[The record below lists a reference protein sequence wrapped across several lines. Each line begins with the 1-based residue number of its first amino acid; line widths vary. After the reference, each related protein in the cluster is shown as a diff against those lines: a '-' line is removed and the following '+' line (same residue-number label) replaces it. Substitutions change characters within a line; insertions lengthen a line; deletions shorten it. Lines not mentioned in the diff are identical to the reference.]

1 MSTSIKDLPDEERP
15 REKLLTLGAK
25 ALSNV
30 ELLAIL
36 LHSGTR
42 KKSVFELS
50 QEILAKYKEDGLASL
65 VNSSPKEL
73 ISIKGLGLAKVTT
86 LLAAIEL
93 GLRLAKKP
101 SAQKLAIKRP
111 LDVVN
116 YVMPRLRYEKKEHF
130 AILLLD
136 TKNQIIAFPDISIG
150 SLNASIVHPREVFR
164 CGYQSF
170 CFIYDTCT
178 QSP

>member
-50 QEILAKYKEDGLASL
+50 QEIS
-65 VNSSPKEL
+65 
-73 ISIKGLGLAKVTT
+73 
-86 LLAAIEL
+86 
-93 GLRLAKKP
+93 
-101 SAQKLAIKRP
+101 
-111 LDVVN
+111 
-116 YVMPRLRYEKKEHF
+116 
-130 AILLLD
+130 
-136 TKNQIIAFPDISIG
+136 
-150 SLNASIVHPREVFR
+150 
-164 CGYQSF
+164 
-170 CFIYDTCT
+170 
-178 QSP
+178 

>member
-1 MSTSIKDLPDEERP
+1 MI
-15 REKLLTLGAK
+15 
-25 ALSNV
+25 

-93 GLRLAKKP
+93 GLRLAKKTFCT
-101 SAQKLAIKRP
+101 KIG
-111 LDVVN
+111 N
-116 YVMPRLRYEKKEHF
+116 KK
-130 AILLLD
+130 
-136 TKNQIIAFPDISIG
+136 T
-150 SLNASIVHPREVFR
+150 FR
-164 CGYQSF
+164 CSKL
-170 CFIYDTCT
+170 CNA
-178 QSP
+178 

>member
-86 LLAAIEL
+86 LLAAI
-93 GLRLAKKP
+93 GFASSQKTFCTKIGNKK
-101 SAQKLAIKRP
+101 
-111 LDVVN
+111 
-116 YVMPRLRYEKKEHF
+116 
-130 AILLLD
+130 
-136 TKNQIIAFPDISIG
+136 T
-150 SLNASIVHPREVFR
+150 FR
-164 CGYQSF
+164 CSKL
-170 CFIYDTCT
+170 CNA
-178 QSP
+178 

>member
-164 CGYQSF
+164 CEIGRAHV
-170 CFIYDTCT
+170 
-178 QSP
+178 